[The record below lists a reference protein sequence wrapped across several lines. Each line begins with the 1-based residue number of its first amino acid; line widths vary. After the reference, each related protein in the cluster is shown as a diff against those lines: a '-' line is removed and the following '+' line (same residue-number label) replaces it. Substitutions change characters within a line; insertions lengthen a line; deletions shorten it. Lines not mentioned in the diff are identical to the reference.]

1 MKDKPCFVWTKGMTG
16 VPSPAFWY
24 NWTLHINKSDQKI
37 EEERVLARHPITQD
51 EFDRA
56 DFAEMMAKY
65 PPP

>member
-1 MKDKPCFVWTKGMTG
+1 MTG